1 MLKNIEVDVLGRWEA
16 GPGVETPNHV
26 MRSLLRHGVMQVIE
40 ENKSHLFV
48 KAGAEI
54 QFKHGTSKNIFR

>member
-16 GPGVETPNHV
+16 GPGMETPNHV

-40 ENKSHLFV
+40 DNKSRFCV
-48 KAGAEI
+48 KGRCRV
-54 QFKHGTSKNIFR
+54 HSK